1 MNQLGKTL
9 VISVLLFAL
18 KNCPLDESCVYPLKK
33 FRNNGVYFTPSE
45 CNLASPLFSLNEVEQ
60 TIFLSTKKSNQPHL
74 KRTGALD
81 QTITHHADCGINAF
95 KIFWNG

>member
-1 MNQLGKTL
+1 MRA
-9 VISVLLFAL
+9 VYIHW
-18 KNCPLDESCVYPLKK
+18 KNSGTTGYILH
-33 FRNNGVYFTPSE
+33 PSE